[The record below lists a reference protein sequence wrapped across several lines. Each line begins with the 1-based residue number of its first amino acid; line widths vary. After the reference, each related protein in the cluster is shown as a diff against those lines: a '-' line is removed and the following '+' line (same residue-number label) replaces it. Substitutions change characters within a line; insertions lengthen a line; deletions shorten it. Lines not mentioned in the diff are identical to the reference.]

1 MTNDIANQMHND
13 AIILHPLP
21 RNDEL
26 AIDVDSNHRA
36 KYFDQV
42 KYGVEIRQALIQL
55 ILNNA

>member
-1 MTNDIANQMHND
+1 MHND

-26 AIDVDSNHRA
+26 ATDVDLNHRA
-36 KYFDQV
+36 KYFEQAKHGV
-42 KYGVEIRQALIQL
+42 KIRQALIQL